1 MLNLRGGFVMSN
13 ETIFEVACLYYEIC
27 GATET
32 FYSEE
37 EYEIYG
43 DDYVCPEC
51 YDQEDM
57 AFMGLDSF
65 PMSLEY
71 NEG

>member
-1 MLNLRGGFVMSN
+1 MTN
-13 ETIFEVACLYYEIC
+13 ETIFEVACLYYELC
-27 GATET
+27 GASET

-51 YDQEDM
+51 QDSVAEFYS
-57 AFMGLDSF
+57 DSF
-65 PMSLEY
+65 PLYLEY
-71 NEG
+71 DEGE